1 MGRDWKSYDE
11 APLSLWERV
20 KRLEDERNELAAELR
35 RTTNELVARGFG
47 ASFDDEA
54 AIIVL
59 PGAARSLAADVG
71 ELEAN
76 VEVLRVR
83 VAVLSAR
90 LVEAREA
97 IYSVDGQPSNW
108 LEF

>member
-1 MGRDWKSYDE
+1 MGRDWKSFDE
-11 APLSLWERV
+11 APLRLWERV
-20 KRLEDERNELAAELR
+20 KRSEDERNELASELR
-35 RTTNELVARGFG
+35 RTANELVARGFDAG
-47 ASFDDEA
+47 FDDDA

-83 VAVLSAR
+83 VADLATR
-90 LVEAREA
+90 LAQAREA
-97 IYSVDGQPSNW
+97 VYSLDGQPSTW